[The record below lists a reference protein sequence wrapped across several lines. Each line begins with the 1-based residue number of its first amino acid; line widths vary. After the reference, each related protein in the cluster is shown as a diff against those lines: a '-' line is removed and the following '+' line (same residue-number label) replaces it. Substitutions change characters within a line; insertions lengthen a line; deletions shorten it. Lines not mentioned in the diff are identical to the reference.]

1 MRFLGIREQ
10 TLNALN
16 ENNKNKMLSNSCLK
30 IKQSSSYTMKMNY
43 QMFYYII
50 YQEMFCGVN
59 WKFILR
65 ELKSLTVT
73 TPSFFGLQLF
83 LLFLSIFYEL
93 LIDVC
98 SPLHIS
104 HNFNHHTLEQ
114 IIIISRYSKYTYITE
129 NTFQSFPYS

>member
-16 ENNKNKMLSNSCLK
+16 ENNKNKMLSNSCLR

-43 QMFYYII
+43 QMFYYIT

-73 TPSFFGLQLF
+73 TPSFFGL
-83 LLFLSIFYEL
+83 
-93 LIDVC
+93 
-98 SPLHIS
+98 
-104 HNFNHHTLEQ
+104 
-114 IIIISRYSKYTYITE
+114 
-129 NTFQSFPYS
+129 